1 MKSALTKA
9 LFVVSLTVLCFGE
22 SGRLLAQTTGVLRE
36 VYTGIGGTTVADLT
50 NDVNFPNNPSAQEVL
65 TDFEAPT
72 DVDNDYG
79 QRLTAYVVPPASGDY
94 LFWIASDD
102 NSALFLS
109 TDDTPA
115 KKQVIASVPGWT
127 FSQEWGKYGEQQ
139 SSPISLV
146 GGQRY
151 YIEALMKEGSGGDN
165 LAVRWQLPDATIEE
179 PIPNNRLQVFGL
191 GPPQISQQPASVTV
205 TEGGSATFT
214 VQLVRSTGATFQWLR
229 GAGNI
234 AGAASSSY
242 TLSPVAAS
250 DNGAQFRCFIS
261 NSQGSTN
268 SNTATLTVQTD
279 TTPPTITSV
288 VNLGD
293 NTLVAILFSEPLEA
307 ASATQ
312 TSSYSINNG
321 ITVTAANFAGDAR
334 TVVLRTTAMSA
345 GPTYTLTVNN
355 VRDRASSPNTI
366 ATNTQRTFSL
376 NLTAADINY
385 LRPGPETRGPASRTT
400 GWVRKAQANGVFFR
414 PLPGWRARFPFVGEQ
429 NTRRTQRQAAHSGH
443 RHQRDHV

>member
-36 VYTGIGGTTVADLT
+36 VYTGISGTTVADLI

-94 LFWIASDD
+94 LFCIASDD

-115 KKQVIASVPGWT
+115 KKQVIASVPDWT

-151 YIEALMKEGSGGDN
+151 YIEALMKEGNGGDN
-165 LAVRWQLPDATIEE
+165 LAVRWQLPNATIED

-191 GPPQISQQPASVTV
+191 GPPQITQQPANVTV
-205 TEGGSATFT
+205 VEGGSATFT
-214 VQLVRSTGATFQWLR
+214 VQLARTFATTSQWLR
-229 GAGNI
+229 NGFNI
-234 AGAASSSY
+234 AGGTNSSY
-242 TLSPVAAS
+242 TLSAATLG
-250 DNGAQFRCFIS
+250 DTGAQFRCYIV
-261 NSQGSTN
+261 NPQGNTN
-268 SNTATLTVQTD
+268 SSTAILTVQAD
-279 TTPPTITSV
+279 TTLPTISSV
-288 VNLGD
+288 GNLGD
-293 NTLVAILFSEPLEA
+293 NTIVTVLFSESVEA
-307 ASATQ
+307 ASGTKRFNYTVDNVAVDNAAAFVADTQ
-312 TSSYSINNG
+312 
-321 ITVTAANFAGDAR
+321 
-334 TVVLRTTAMSA
+334 
-345 GPTYTLTVNN
+345 
-355 VRDRASSPNTI
+355 
-366 ATNTQRTFSL
+366 
-376 NLTAADINY
+376 
-385 LRPGPETRGPASRTT
+385 
-400 GWVRKAQANGVFFR
+400 
-414 PLPGWRARFPFVGEQ
+414 
-429 NTRRTQRQAAHSGH
+429 
-443 RHQRDHV
+443 